1 MSLRNVYDFGFK
13 VRPALRLREIE
24 LILRRT
30 RVITPV
36 PSRPTL
42 IGLIECGK
50 LEGRKLS
57 HGWMVYE
64 DSFKEWVRSFQPDG
78 YDTIAPS
85 PNHQAPKPQTKQAPL
100 SARVQA
106 A

>member
-1 MSLRNVYDFGFK
+1 MLRKPYQFGFE
-13 VRPALRLREIE
+13 VRPALRLRQIE
-24 LILRRT
+24 MILRTT

-42 IGLIECGK
+42 IGLIDSGV

-57 HGWMVYE
+57 HGWIVYE
-64 DSFKEWVRSFQPDG
+64 DSFKAWVKSLQPEVWEQVPPPPYERRAEDHLP
-78 YDTIAPS
+78 AV
-85 PNHQAPKPQTKQAPL
+85 
-100 SARVQA
+100 RRRA

>member
-1 MSLRNVYDFGFK
+1 MSLRNVYDFGFT

-24 LILRRT
+24 VILRRS

-57 HGWMVYE
+57 HGWVVYE
-64 DSFKEWVRSFQPDG
+64 DSFKGWVKSLQPEA
-78 YDTIAPS
+78 YETISPS
-85 PNHQAPKPQTKQAPL
+85 PNHQPRKFPQRQ
-100 SARVQA
+100 RVRSEA

>member
-1 MSLRNVYDFGFK
+1 MARSNRPYEFGFE

-42 IGLIECGK
+42 IGLIEQGT
-50 LEGRKLS
+50 LDGRKLS
-57 HGWMVYE
+57 HGWIVYE
-64 DSFKEWVRSFQPDG
+64 DSFKAWVRSFQPEA
-78 YDTIAPS
+78 YEPVAAS
-85 PNHQAPKPQTKQAPL
+85 PRPEQMRRPRP
-100 SARVQA
+100 VA

>member
-1 MSLRNVYDFGFK
+1 MRLTYDFGFE
-13 VRPALRLREIE
+13 VRPALRLKEIE

-42 IGLIECGK
+42 IGLIESGT

-57 HGWMVYE
+57 HGWVVYE
-64 DSFKEWVRSFQPDG
+64 DSFKAWVKSLQPEA
-78 YDTIAPS
+78 YAPIPPPS
-85 PNHQAPKPQTKQAPL
+85 HNRREEDRRPRAVSK
-100 SARVQA
+100 A

>member
-1 MSLRNVYDFGFK
+1 MSLRKNVYDFGFT

-42 IGLIECGK
+42 IGLIESGK

-64 DSFKEWVRSFQPDG
+64 DSFKDWVKSLQPEEYAPILPSPKHQPRQFPQRQSVRSE
-78 YDTIAPS
+78 
-85 PNHQAPKPQTKQAPL
+85 
-100 SARVQA
+100 A

>member
-1 MSLRNVYDFGFK
+1 MRKPYEFGFD

-24 LILRRT
+24 MILRRT

-42 IGLIECGK
+42 IGMIESGT

-57 HGWMVYE
+57 HGWIVYE
-64 DSFKEWVRSFQPDG
+64 DSFKQWVKSLQPEAYALIPPPPHNRRQED
-78 YDTIAPS
+78 
-85 PNHQAPKPQTKQAPL
+85 KEL
-100 SARVQA
+100 VARPRA